1 MKIMAIDY
9 GDNRTGV
16 ALSDA
21 TGFLTG
27 RTFLIK
33 SRKQDAVIEQL
44 LALAR
49 EQGAEEMV
57 LGHPLNMD
65 GTIGPRAEKCQAL
78 AQRLRARTD
87 LPVVLWDERRTT
99 VDAHRILFEAGKNG
113 KKRKKIVD
121 AVAASL
127 ILEGYLDFRRM
138 KQGQEES
145 L

>member
-49 EQGAEEMV
+49 EQGKGAIALHGKMV
-57 LGHPLNMD
+57 DAP
-65 GTIGPRAEKCQAL
+65 IVSRAERTIAMAEAL
-78 AQRLRARTD
+78 GLAREVT
-87 LPVVLWDERRTT
+87 
-99 VDAHRILFEAGKNG
+99 
-113 KKRKKIVD
+113 
-121 AVAASL
+121 S
-127 ILEGYLDFRRM
+127 
-138 KQGQEES
+138 
-145 L
+145 

>member
-49 EQGAEEMV
+49 EQGS
-57 LGHPLNMD
+57 PLQGEGLFCKKSSVHTLFTSPPID
-65 GTIGPRAEKCQAL
+65 FSGVKWYIILAL
-78 AQRLRARTD
+78 R
-87 LPVVLWDERRTT
+87 
-99 VDAHRILFEAGKNG
+99 
-113 KKRKKIVD
+113 KR
-121 AVAASL
+121 
-127 ILEGYLDFRRM
+127 EC
-138 KQGQEES
+138 
-145 L
+145 